1 MPYVEQSFSE
11 AELREQIARLT
22 RLSKAN
28 PAMAR
33 DFDQRV
39 AAARKQLNALLLDQ
53 GGYSVTKDAEIE
65 ARISA
70 ARAEGHAD
78 GLAEAKA
85 AAEAALNAER

>member
-39 AAARKQLNALLLDQ
+39 VAATKQLNALLLEQ
-53 GGYSVTKDAEIE
+53 GGYSVTKDEDVAAAIE
-65 ARISA
+65 AARKEGYDAGVA
-70 ARAEGHAD
+70 AN
-78 GLAEAKA
+78 A
-85 AAEAALNAER
+85 A